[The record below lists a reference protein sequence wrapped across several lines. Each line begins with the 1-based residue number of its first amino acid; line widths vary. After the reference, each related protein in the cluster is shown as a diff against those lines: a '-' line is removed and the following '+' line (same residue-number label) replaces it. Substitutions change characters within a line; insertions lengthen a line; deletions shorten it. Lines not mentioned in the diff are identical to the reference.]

1 MDSLSG
7 KDYVTYGS
15 WVLYVVAV
23 ILILVTVYLVTKQ
36 KWESAFF
43 TGLSGLVIG
52 LGTFYGAPLVSKMV
66 DGPKQA

>member
-1 MDSLSG
+1 MESLSG

-15 WVLYVVAV
+15 WVLYVVAI
-23 ILILVTVYLVTKQ
+23 ILILITIYLVSKQ

-43 TGLSGLVIG
+43 TGLTGIVVG
-52 LGTFYGAPLVSKMV
+52 LGTWYGAPLVFKMV